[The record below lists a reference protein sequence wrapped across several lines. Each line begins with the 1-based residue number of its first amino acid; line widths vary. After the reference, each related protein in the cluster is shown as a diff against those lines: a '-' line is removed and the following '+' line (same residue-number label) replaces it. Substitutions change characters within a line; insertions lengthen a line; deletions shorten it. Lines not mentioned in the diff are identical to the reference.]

1 MRVLLLPMLVVSAA
15 AWQPVGLAVPRQ
27 MATPVLMQ
35 QSTPDKSTPEPSLD
49 ASSADESA
57 AAPSTSNRFDLSK
70 TQDKSGAG
78 FNQFDPVLSLSGFVS
93 RRFGLAGGLAVVALL
108 AATEGNEILKSLNDS
123 GPAAGSGETVTTASG
138 LQYVDVLIGT
148 RGDTP
153 LPGTVVGFNA
163 VVTIGDKVLFDTRQD
178 KPIAFKYG
186 GRPFQTIVCEG
197 VEEGLKGMKVGSKR
211 ILTVPASLAPK
222 GLELP
227 AGVPLQYEIEVTE
240 VLPGYF

>member
-163 VVTIGDKVLFDTRQD
+163 VVTIGDKVRIELAT
-178 KPIAFKYG
+178 PLL
-186 GRPFQTIVCEG
+186 PP
-197 VEEGLKGMKVGSKR
+197 KR
-211 ILTVPASLAPK
+211 KDCTVPVCFKVTRSEMGWKRVSLPSPK
-222 GLELP
+222 EFKKKQSCP
-227 AGVPLQYEIEVTE
+227 IC
-240 VLPGYF
+240 